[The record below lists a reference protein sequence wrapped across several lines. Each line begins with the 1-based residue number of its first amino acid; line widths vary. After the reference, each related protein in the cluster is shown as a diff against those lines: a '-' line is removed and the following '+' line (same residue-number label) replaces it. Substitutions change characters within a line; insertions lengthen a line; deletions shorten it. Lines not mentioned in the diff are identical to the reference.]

1 MIRRLFVFAAACA
14 CAGCGRDRTPP
25 HAAGVARQTLSRDG
39 FAWRTAEAEGVHL
52 HYLPGGYA
60 AEHAPELARA
70 ASAALR
76 HDLALARMPAPAEPM
91 ELFLVG
97 SREQGRQLTGQ
108 PFMGQAIPGELTAF
122 FVAEPGKPPAFRH
135 EIMHALSLKLWG
147 RHRTA
152 SWLAEGVAQWAAG
165 GCHGHANDEIASG
178 FLRDGQL
185 PPLAE
190 LAARFWET
198 DELHGYVTAASAV
211 GFVARGG
218 GAPAVRALWEIH
230 PAPGEHP
237 LGPGGAEK
245 EAAWRRSLATVPPAR
260 IDMQRLRQHGCETP

>member
-1 MIRRLFVFAAACA
+1 MIRILLALGLALPLAACA
-14 CAGCGRDRTPP
+14 PDRTPP
-25 HAAGVARQTLSRDG
+25 HGAGMARQTLSRDG
-39 FAWRTAEAEGVHL
+39 FAWRTAEAEGIHL

-76 HDLALARMPAPAEPM
+76 HDLALAQLPAPAEPV

-97 SREQGRQLTGQ
+97 SREQGKQLTGQ

-122 FVAEPGKPPAFRH
+122 FVTVPDKPAAFRH
-135 EIMHALSLKLWG
+135 EIMHALTLKLWG
-147 RHRTA
+147 QHRTT

-165 GCHGHANDEIASG
+165 GCHGRINDEIASG

-185 PPLAE
+185 PPLAD
-190 LAARFWET
+190 LAGRFREI
-198 DELHGYVTAASAV
+198 DELHGYVTGASAV

-218 GAPAVRALWEIH
+218 GAPAVRALWDVH

-245 EAAWRRSLATVPPAR
+245 EAAWRQHLATVPPAR
-260 IDMQRLRQHGCETP
+260 IDMDRLRQHGCETP